1 MEEKKAPKTGID
13 FSFLIRKSRS
23 FLGVCRTH
31 LNENFKPGVEFVKI
45 EGPISGYLYMKQ
57 PADKNVKF
65 VVYKEELRKI
75 KEEVLA
81 ELPDEMFFV

>member
-1 MEEKKAPKTGID
+1 MEEKKAPKTGIS
-13 FSFLIRKSRS
+13 FSFLVRKTRS
-23 FLGVCRTH
+23 FLGLCRKY
-31 LNENFKPGVEFVKI
+31 LNRDFQPGVEFVKI

-65 VVYKEELRKI
+65 TVYKEELRKI
-75 KEEVLA
+75 KEEVLK

>member
-1 MEEKKAPKTGID
+1 MEENKQKKTGID
-13 FSFLIRKSRS
+13 FSFFIRKTRS
-23 FLGVCRTH
+23 FLGVCTSH
-31 LNENFKPGVEFVKI
+31 LNREFQPGVEFVKI

-65 VVYKEELRKI
+65 VVYKEELKNI
-75 KEEVLA
+75 KEEVLK